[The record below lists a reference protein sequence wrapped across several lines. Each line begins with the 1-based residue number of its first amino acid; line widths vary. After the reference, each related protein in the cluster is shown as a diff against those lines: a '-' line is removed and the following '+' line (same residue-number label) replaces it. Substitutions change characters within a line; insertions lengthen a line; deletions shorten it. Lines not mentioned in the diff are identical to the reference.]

1 MASFRAVLSAG
12 LVLGI
17 VLTTLP
23 AEARFGKSSSSSDS
37 DSDSG
42 EKKVHNATAVGQ
54 DDDDDD
60 NDGSSSSS
68 DNCCSEEGSSIPTVD
83 DVVAVADL
91 FTFIFTVGN
100 HRAPLATELS
110 PDGLVR
116 RQRHAASLSFRTGIQ
131 GGPISDGGTGSG
143 SGVDL
148 FVGLEGY
155 RFGVDAQL
163 VGLGLPTD
171 DGTSGTDTITLLEAH
186 LTWALIVQPR
196 ARLRVEAGVSSANAP
211 DISFVGPSLA
221 ASGEACLVGPLD
233 VEGRLQ
239 LTPFPHRQVDASA
252 ALALHLGALVLRGGF
267 RGLMLDDAGLVDG
280 VVHRDFLNGPFFGM
294 GLTF

>member
-1 MASFRAVLSAG
+1 VLSSA

-23 AEARFGKSSSSSDS
+23 AEARFGKSSSSN

-42 EKKVHNATAVGQ
+42 ESKVHNATPVGQ

-60 NDGSSSSS
+60 DDSSSSGGG
-68 DNCCSEEGSSIPTVD
+68 CCSEEGSSFTTAS
-83 DVVAVADL
+83 DVAAVVDL
-91 FTFIFTVGN
+91 FAFIFSVGN
-100 HRAPLATELS
+100 HRAVLATEAG

-116 RQRHAASLSFRTGIQ
+116 RQRHSASLSLRTGLQ
-131 GGPISDGGTGSG
+131 GGPVGNGGTGDG
-143 SGVDL
+143 SAVDL
-148 FVGLEGY
+148 FLGLEGY
-155 RFGVDAQL
+155 RFGVDGQL
-163 VGLGLPTD
+163 TGLSLDAD
-171 DGTSGTDTITLLEAH
+171 DGTDSTDTLTLVSAH
-186 LTWALIVQPR
+186 LTWSLIVKPR
-196 ARLRVEAGVSSANAP
+196 ARLRVEAGISAANAP
-211 DISFVGPSLA
+211 EISFVGPSLA
-221 ASGEACLVGPLD
+221 GSAEACLVGPLD

-267 RGLMLDDAGLVDG
+267 RGIVLDDAGLVDG
-280 VVHRDFLNGPFFGM
+280 VTHRDVLGGPFFGM